1 MLIKMA
7 VIMVMVMV
15 MEVVVMTIRIL
26 ETIITNDND
35 NYNGFFPFVEE
46 IYNNC
51 KKLEISPSIITS
63 WIKDL
68 IDCQNMITDFND
80 KVFEVDSDDIIKQPS
95 TLTKEKEQ
103 VQEKNLNGFVERPIN
118 KEIIEKHSNLKDNY
132 DEKIKT
138 DSYIETLTSETIV
151 PFVSQVSFF
160 ISEKKKEIDKLYNH
174 QKAIEKNLKY
184 LKEQENK
191 TKNDLDTIIQKEKIA
206 LSYIN
211 WFSNL
216 EQSLLQNY
224 NINIKQDIQSFCQL
238 INDFKEKG
246 YDADDIIQE
255 YQKYTLLK
263 VELKTNEDK
272 IQLLLNQKGQLTQ
285 QVSFLESQINQHRLT
300 LDIYSHLEGMGFGL
314 KELKR
319 LWDLI
324 GEIAEA
330 NQIDLRD
337 AVPKFFK
344 DIEGQYHIKLG
355 FEIEINEKRGEFAF
369 INRELNNGRQNLFLN
384 PSIGQSLSNLF
395 KRE

>member
-1 MLIKMA
+1 M
-7 VIMVMVMV
+7 
-15 MEVVVMTIRIL
+15 
-26 ETIITNDND
+26 IIDIN
-35 NYNGFFPFVEE
+35 E
-46 IYNNC
+46 
-51 KKLEISPSIITS
+51 
-63 WIKDL
+63 
-68 IDCQNMITDFND
+68 
-80 KVFEVDSDDIIKQPS
+80 KVFEVDYDDIIKQPS

-355 FEIEINEKRGEFAF
+355 FEIEINEKRGEFAL

-384 PSIGQSLSNLF
+384 PSIGPSLSNLF